1 MTQIYVDRDKCNQCG
16 LCVVECPIRII
27 RIREQDSVPSWVGGG
42 SRLCLNCG
50 HCVAVCPPGAVGLE
64 TMKPEECTPTRR
76 DLLPTPKQVEHFL
89 KSRRSVRVYQEQPV
103 EREKLAKLIDIASY
117 APSGH
122 NGQPVEWLVLTDKKD
137 VRRLAELT
145 ADWLRWVIKEE
156 PTLAGMLQ
164 AKRVV
169 AGWDSGADVVAR
181 GAPHLI
187 IAHTDQ
193 YGVHAG
199 DCTIA
204 LTYLELAAYSLGL
217 GACWAGYMQG
227 AAVLYPPMIEALQLP
242 EGHQSFGVMM
252 VGYPAHKLSRIPL
265 RNKPRIAWR

>member
-1 MTQIYVDRDKCNQCG
+1 MAQMYIDRDKCNQCG
-16 LCVVECPIRII
+16 LCVVECPIHII

-42 SRLCLNCG
+42 SRVCINCG

-64 TMKPEECTPTRR
+64 TMKPEECTLVRR
-76 DLLPTPKQVEHFL
+76 ELLPTPEQAEHFL

-103 EREKLAKLIDIASY
+103 EREKLDKLIEITSY

-122 NGQPVEWLVLTDKKD
+122 NGQPVQWLVFSDKKE

-145 ADWLRWVIKEE
+145 VDWLRWVIKENRA
-156 PTLAGMLQ
+156 LAEALQ
-164 AKRVV
+164 AKRIV
-169 AGWDSGADVVAR
+169 AGWDSRRDVVAR

-187 IAHTDQ
+187 MAHANKNAP
-193 YGVHAG
+193 AG
-199 DCTIA
+199 DCQIA

-227 AAVLYPPMIEALQLP
+227 AAVFYPPMIEALQLP

-265 RNKPRIAWR
+265 RNKPKILWR